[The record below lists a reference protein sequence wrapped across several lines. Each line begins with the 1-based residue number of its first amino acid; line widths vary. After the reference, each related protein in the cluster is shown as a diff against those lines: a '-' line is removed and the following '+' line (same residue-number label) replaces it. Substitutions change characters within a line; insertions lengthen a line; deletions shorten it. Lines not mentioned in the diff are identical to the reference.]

1 MEQNL
6 DSRLRGND
14 SVAQEIIPGRKG
26 TMKQVIKS
34 AMIHGARGCSF
45 SLLLS
50 ILLTCAAYGQEW
62 TRFRGPN
69 GQGISDAR
77 TIPIKWT
84 DKDYNWKVKLPAGG
98 HGSPVLWNDKVF
110 VTCETPEPTG
120 GILMALS
127 VSDGRVLWQKKYKLT
142 AYRSHNDNSY
152 ATSTPVV
159 DAEGVYVLWQ
169 TSGETIIAGLDHNGR
184 ELWQRSFPGINSR
197 FGPGTSPMLI
207 NDIVIFTH
215 EQWEG
220 GKGKQSAWIA
230 LDRLTGETRW
240 TTKRNNKQISYSTPC
255 VYQSDGRKPQLIF
268 ASMAHGI
275 SGVDP
280 HTGKVIWEL
289 DSALP
294 ARVVSSPV
302 IAGDLLIGACGKG
315 GAGIQ
320 LSAVRPGYGDNHGQA
335 SQVYKRTKKTAP
347 YVPTSIAKDG
357 LLFTFHDRG
366 DVSCLRSQTGDVLW
380 SEKPGGRFYG
390 SPVWVNGLLYCIN
403 RKGEV
408 LILKAALTYELLA
421 VNPLGEKSQATP
433 AIAGNRM
440 YLRTYSHLISIG
452 SGLD

>member
-1 MEQNL
+1 
-6 DSRLRGND
+6 
-14 SVAQEIIPGRKG
+14 
-26 TMKQVIKS
+26 MKQIFRLLINIIKEWS
-34 AMIHGARGCSF
+34 L
-45 SLLLS
+45 SLLLGIS
-50 ILLTCAAYGQEW
+50 LNCAADGQEW

-77 TIPIKWT
+77 TMPVKWT
-84 DKDYNWKVKLPAGG
+84 EKDYNWKVKLPGGG

-110 VTCETPEPTG
+110 VTCEDPETTG
-120 GILMALS
+120 GILFAIS

-142 AYRSHNDNSY
+142 PYRFHNDNSY

-159 DAEGVYVLWQ
+159 DVEGVYVLWQ
-169 TSGETIIAGLDHNGR
+169 TNGETIIAGLDHTGR
-184 ELWQRSFPGINSR
+184 EFWQRTLPGINSR
-197 FGPGTSPMLI
+197 FGPGTSPMLFD
-207 NDIVIFTH
+207 DIVVFTH

-220 GKGKQSAWIA
+220 GKDKQSEWIA

-255 VYQSDGRKPQLIF
+255 VYSPEGREPELIF
-268 ASMAHGI
+268 ASEAHGI

-302 IAGDLLIGACGKG
+302 IAEDLLIGSCGKG
-315 GAGIQ
+315 GAGLQ
-320 LSAVRPGYGDNHGQA
+320 LSAVRPGSPDNPEKA
-335 SQVYKRTKKTAP
+335 TLVYKCTGKTAP
-347 YVPTSIAKDG
+347 YVPTSLAKDG

-366 DVSCLRSQTGDVLW
+366 DVSCLRSQTDQVLW
-380 SEKPGGRFYG
+380 SERPGGMFYG

-408 LILKAALTYELLA
+408 LVLKAAPTYELLA

-433 AIAGNRM
+433 AVASGKM

-452 SGLD
+452 GRLD